1 MCAKERLPA
10 DVRKKEIREA
20 AKKVFLKKGF
30 DSTTMEDVI
39 AATGMSKGG
48 VYRHYKSTA
57 EMLYDLMLDGNEY
70 RSYLSEDFMRKHEGI
85 SVEDLAIEIAVMKM
99 LDPNE
104 YKSLYAMF
112 LMEAEKNKK
121 LQKLRDELIK
131 NSTKELRSFLQEHN
145 LDKLIP
151 LTSETGIAF
160 LNAVIVSCE
169 VLSVGKVF
177 LKNKDFFRNIIRH
190 YFSELEE
197 KHNEPDKKIHQ

>member
-1 MCAKERLPA
+1 M
-10 DVRKKEIREA
+10 
-20 AKKVFLKKGF
+20 FLKKGF
-30 DSTTMEDVI
+30 ADTSMEDVI

-48 VYRHYKSTA
+48 VYRHYKSTS

-70 RSYLSEDFMRKHEGI
+70 RSDLSEDFMRSHP
-85 SVEDLAIEIAVMKM
+85 SASPEDIAIEITLMKM

-112 LMEAEKNKK
+112 LMEAEKNETLK
-121 LQKLRDELIK
+121 KLRDELIK
-131 NSTKELRSFLQEHN
+131 ESAKELRSFLHEHN

-169 VLSVGKVF
+169 VLSVGTVF
-177 LKNKDFFRNIIRH
+177 RKNKDFFRNIIRH
-190 YFSELEE
+190 YLGRGES
-197 KHNEPDKKIHQ
+197 Q